1 MEMEEES
8 KRVRSIESSQVAGI
22 IGRSEPMKE
31 VFRMIELAA
40 TTDLSVMIIG
50 ESGTGKELVA
60 RAIHTAS
67 LRKKGPFIAVN
78 IGALTPDLVANELFG
93 HERGAFTGAHAQ
105 SAGAFERAHGGT
117 LFLDEVGTMDQK
129 TQVTLLRAI
138 EDKAFYRVGG
148 KDLIH
153 VDVRILCAT
162 NEDLQA
168 AVQRET
174 FRKDLYFRL
183 EGFIIRLPALQER
196 KEDIPLLAQ
205 EFLKEYNEKYKK
217 NITDFSKEAIDL
229 FVNYRWPG
237 NVRELKNVI
246 QRAVLLTPRN
256 TIIPEYLPRRFE
268 QQTVPT
274 NKIVFEVGTS
284 LGEAEKTL
292 IIRTLK
298 DRKGN
303 KTATA
308 RILGISRRS
317 LYNKIQQLNI
327 KF

>member
-1 MEMEEES
+1 MEDEI
-8 KRVRSIESSQVAGI
+8 KNDKSSEASPIIGI
-22 IGRSEPMKE
+22 IGKSEPMRE
-31 VFRMIELAA
+31 VFRMISLAA
-40 TTDLSVMIIG
+40 ETDLSVMIIG

-60 RAIHTAS
+60 RAIHNAS

-148 KDLIH
+148 KDLVH
-153 VDVRILCAT
+153 VEVRILCAT

-183 EGFIIRLPALQER
+183 EGFIIRLPSLHER
-196 KEDIPLLAQ
+196 KEDIPVLAK
-205 EFLKEYNEKYKK
+205 EFLQEYNEKYKK
-217 NITDFSKEAIDL
+217 NVTDFSPEAIDL
-229 FVNYRWPG
+229 FINYRWPG

-246 QRAVLLTPRN
+246 QRAVLLTPRS
-256 TIIPEYLPRRFE
+256 TIVPEYLPKRFE
-268 QQTVPT
+268 QKMAPN
-274 NKIVFEVGTS
+274 NKIVFDVGTS

-298 DRKGN
+298 DTKGN

-308 RILGISRRS
+308 KILGISRRS
-317 LYNKIQQLNI
+317 LYNKIQQLDI
-327 KF
+327 KC

>member
-1 MEMEEES
+1 MND
-8 KRVRSIESSQVAGI
+8 I
-22 IGRSEPMKE
+22 IGNSEPMLE
-31 VFRMIELAA
+31 IFRMIRLAA
-40 TTDLSVMIIG
+40 ESDFSVLIIG

-60 RAIHTAS
+60 RAIHS
-67 LRKKGPFIAVN
+67 LSGRQKGPFIPVN
-78 IGALTPDLVANELFG
+78 IGALTAELVTNELFG
-93 HERGAFTGAHAQ
+93 HERGAFTGAHTQAT
-105 SAGAFERAHGGT
+105 GAFERAHGGI

-148 KDLIH
+148 RELTN
-153 VDVRILCAT
+153 VDVRVLCAT

-168 AVQRET
+168 AVAKEV

-183 EGFIIRLPALQER
+183 EGFVIRLPSLQER
-196 KEDIPLLAQ
+196 KEDIPLLTR
-205 EFLKEYNEKYKK
+205 EFLQSYNIKYKK
-217 NITDFSKEAIDL
+217 NILGFSEEAMDL
-229 FVNYRWPG
+229 FLAYRWPG

-246 QRAVLLTPRN
+246 QRAVLLSPRS
-256 TIIPEYLPRRFE
+256 IVVPEYLPKRLQE
-268 QQTVPT
+268 KAPSS
-274 NKIVFEVGTS
+274 NKIVFDVGTS
-284 LGEAEKTL
+284 LDDAEKTL

-308 RILGISRRS
+308 KILGISRRS

-327 KF
+327 RI

>member
-1 MEMEEES
+1 M
-8 KRVRSIESSQVAGI
+8 IGI
-22 IGRSEPMKE
+22 IGKSAPMME
-31 VFRMIELAA
+31 VFRMIHLAA
-40 TTDLSVMIIG
+40 ETDLSVMIIG

-60 RAIHTAS
+60 RAIHNAS

-93 HERGAFTGAHAQ
+93 HERGAFTGAHTQ
-105 SAGAFERAHGGT
+105 TAGAFERAYGGT
-117 LFLDEVGTMDQK
+117 LFLDEVGTIDQK

-168 AVQRET
+168 FVRKET
-174 FRKDLYFRL
+174 FRKDLYFRM

-196 KEDIPLLAQ
+196 KEDIPLLAR
-205 EFLKEYNEKYKK
+205 EFLQEYNAKYKK
-217 NITDFSKEAIDL
+217 SVTDFSPEAIDL

-237 NVRELKNVI
+237 NVREMKNVI
-246 QRAVLLTPRN
+246 QRAVLLTLRN
-256 TIIPEYLPRRFE
+256 TIVPEYLPRRLH
-268 QQTVPT
+268 QKQAPN
-274 NKIVFEVGTS
+274 NKIVFDVGVS
-284 LGEAEKTL
+284 LGDAEKTL

-298 DRKGN
+298 DKKGN

-308 RILGISRRS
+308 KTLGISRRS

-327 KF
+327 RC